1 MLRRVTGETRP
12 LNAIFRIIEYVA
24 VTAAVI
30 WLLLQYLNRD
40 NGVPV
45 GTQQRA
51 VVRVHERNVDAQL
64 QDAEHQQQLEP
75 WRTSRHVA
83 VLYVD
88 GSYDPL
94 NAPLIGFAIGNALGL
109 LPAKWRVEVHTQN
122 DLPNSLL
129 TRFSD
134 AIATGK

>member
-12 LNAIFRIIEYVA
+12 LNAIFRIVEYVA
-24 VTAAVI
+24 VTAFAI
-30 WLLLQYLNRD
+30 WLLLQYRNR
-40 NGVPV
+40 GFLLTSV
-45 GTQQRA
+45 GNQQIA
-51 VVRVHERNVDAQL
+51 IPRVHERNVNPHDAKT
-64 QDAEHQQQLEP
+64 QQRLEP

-122 DLPNSLL
+122 DLPKALR
-129 TRFSD
+129 TRFTD

>member
-1 MLRRVTGETRP
+1 MLRRLTGETRP
-12 LNAIFRIIEYVA
+12 LNAIFRIIEYIA

-30 WLLLQYLNRD
+30 WLLLQYLHRD
-40 NGVPV
+40 NGVSV

-51 VVRVHERNVDAQL
+51 HERNVNAQL
-64 QDAEHQQQLEP
+64 QDAEHEQQLEP
-75 WRTSRHVA
+75 WHTSRHVA

-94 NAPLIGFAIGNALGL
+94 NAPLIGFGIGNALGL

-122 DLPNSLL
+122 DLPTSLL
-129 TRFSD
+129 TRFKD

>member
-1 MLRRVTGETRP
+1 MLRRLTGETRP
-12 LNAIFRIIEYVA
+12 LNAIFRIIEYIA

-30 WLLLQYLNRD
+30 WLLLQYLHRD
-40 NGVPV
+40 NGVSV

-51 VVRVHERNVDAQL
+51 HERNVNAQL
-64 QDAEHQQQLEP
+64 QDAEHEQQLEP

-94 NAPLIGFAIGNALGL
+94 NAPLIGFGIGNALGL

-122 DLPNSLL
+122 DLPTSLL
-129 TRFSD
+129 TRFKD